1 MYVMHRANPPDAED
15 LQIEVLFNAASW
27 AGRTC
32 KNVKFSS
39 HGVSFLLDSNLFY
52 VPHPIPYQDLSQR
65 AIALAENVRSFGVVE
80 KDEALYFV
88 LLLTSDEIG
97 VCVLEEIWDVIAPT
111 TRSPF
116 LNNFYQQNQDAA
128 GDTSQQSQA
137 PSGKVWANADDFV
150 QDSSLKLRLLH
161 PLASTREMDL
171 YISEASHP
179 TVTFVSDVNLIVLE
193 SHLCVTV
200 LRYDADCSQDQQ
212 ALNLLFSNKSLENT
226 WIAKLMGPSASES
239 LMFAI
244 WKSTAG
250 DVTLICRNG
259 LSSQL
264 SALNLAAWEKVT
276 DDSVWDSMRESL
288 STPHRSQISAVSSAH
303 DWCCDYAL
311 SGDIDGRV
319 VLWKYHF
326 RNRDDELRASSD
338 EDSRTRSC
346 ESKVVGQWSL
356 VLDEAAFCEGQ
367 QVTMLHIDPRNL
379 YAYVG
384 DTSGRLSIAQI
395 SVKSNRLHVVHDL
408 VLFPASHGPSAVFIA
423 PPSSLPTAS
432 LSASYVYG
440 GDNESVSS
448 KRDLKAVLVQCFCD
462 STREA
467 VQVRLAKGIASVV
480 RVGACAVLPCDRG
493 NHKLRSLRPDG
504 HNTFP
509 VQDAATVGS
518 KVIDCSLVLPALNA
532 VVTVDWLGVLQLW
545 DVVTGALLHQ
555 NMLPSHHVT
564 CLASS
569 DGRCWRQEKRVMLC
583 SGHRTGAVHAVSL
596 TVDARF
602 ATAAPLALAES
613 VAEGSFHDIDVVDA
627 VAKEAELPVFDL
639 LREEDS
645 DGGGDDDGDDPD
657 ADDDDA
663 GDADDASQPAAS
675 DADNGPLAPAGEAGG
690 RALGEGS
697 VASAAGESL
706 AAMSNWSLQGSLRKT
721 RDTSTANQLPL
732 LWNVEQSARAS
743 RLPATDVF
751 WSDFGLQFVAL
762 HGRRELHLFETYAA
776 AADETLPPPA
786 EEPARPTGGIAA
798 AGDEP
803 LGERRRTAKKTDAT
817 GAAAPRATPRAT
829 GHRAAQPRSGATAR
843 GDSSNPP
850 TARSRQSQKSATPPA
865 AATSAATDD
874 ESDAGSLGSSV
885 SSQPPLELGALRN
898 ATATAAKRPSRSMT
912 LPFAPLHVTL
922 LQRQPSDSDSSGG
935 RTRHG
940 SSADDA
946 EYASAA
952 SREDRLW
959 LVLQKARDVI
969 VIFDALKMEFMT
981 EVQLS
986 PAGQEVQLS
995 VTWVWDYIDHAS
1007 LQCVLMGL
1015 CAHSID
1021 EWFEFN
1027 EVDGLKPVASSAANQ
1042 GGSFHQSTYSQV
1054 KSASQVF
1061 EEQAAT
1067 ADDHNDDAVVGPS
1080 FSSASLGVS
1089 SMPSTMVSKAPAS
1102 LLQSFILG
1110 AETYRAGEA
1119 PIVVAWSQKSCM
1131 LVRLQLVEGNRVT
1144 VTRKKRYDLTSTG
1157 LLRHAVRNRV
1167 HFLTGKA
1174 LATSTHIRNH
1184 RVVVVLS
1191 NGFAVVLHL

>member
-1 MYVMHRANPPDAED
+1 MHRANPPDVED

-27 AGRTC
+27 AGRAC
-32 KNVKFSS
+32 SNLKFSS

-65 AIALAENVRSFGVVE
+65 AIPLAENVRSFGIVE

-97 VCVLEEIWDVIAPT
+97 VCVLEEIWDVVAPT

-116 LNNFYQQNQDAA
+116 LSNFYQQNQEAA
-128 GDTSQQSQA
+128 GDGSQQSQA
-137 PSGKVWANADDFV
+137 PSGKIWANADDFV
-150 QDSSLKLRLLH
+150 HDSSLKLRLLH
-161 PLASTREMDL
+161 PLASTREIGL
-171 YISEASHP
+171 YISEGSHP

-193 SHLCVTV
+193 TNLCVTV

-212 ALNLLFSNKSLENT
+212 ALSLLFSNKSLENV

-239 LMFAI
+239 LMYAI

-250 DVTLICRNG
+250 DVSLVCRNG

-264 SALNLAAWEKVT
+264 STLNLAAWEKVT
-276 DDSVWDSMRESL
+276 EDAMWDSMRESL
-288 STPHRSQISAVSSAH
+288 STPHRSQISAVSSVH
-303 DWCCDYAL
+303 DGCCDYAL

-326 RNRDDELRASSD
+326 RNRDDDVRAGGSD
-338 EDSRTRSC
+338 EESRTRSC
-346 ESKVVGQWSL
+346 ESKVVGQWSI

-367 QVTMLHIDPRNL
+367 QVTMVHIDPRNL

-408 VLFPASHGPSAVFIA
+408 VLFPASHGPSAVFVA
-423 PPSSLPTAS
+423 PPSTLPTAS

-440 GDNESVSS
+440 GDTDSVTS
-448 KRDLKAVLVQCFCD
+448 KRDLKAVLVQCFCE

-555 NMLPSHHVT
+555 NVLPSHHVT

-602 ATAAPLALAES
+602 ATDAPLAALAES
-613 VAEGSFHDIDVVDA
+613 VAEGSLHDADAVDA

-645 DGGGDDDGDDPD
+645 GADD
-657 ADDDDA
+657 ADDDADDDA
-663 GDADDASQPAAS
+663 GGADDASQPAAS
-675 DADNGPLAPAGEAGG
+675 DADHDADNGPLAPGEAG

-721 RDTSTANQLPL
+721 RDTSTANPLPL

-776 AADETLPPPA
+776 ADETSPS
-786 EEPARPTGGIAA
+786 EERPTGGIAA
-798 AGDEP
+798 G
-803 LGERRRTAKKTDAT
+803 RTTKKTDT
-817 GAAAPRATPRAT
+817 TAAAAAGATSTPTHPPPRAT
-829 GHRAAQPRSGATAR
+829 GHRSSQQQQRGRAAAR
-843 GDSSNPP
+843 GDSNPP
-850 TARSRQSQKSATPPA
+850 TARSRSSQKAATATA
-865 AATSAATDD
+865 AADD
-874 ESDAGSLGSSV
+874 ESDAGSLGSSSV
-885 SSQPPLELGALRN
+885 SSQPPLGALRN

-922 LQRQPSDSDSSGG
+922 LQRQPNDTDGG
-935 RTRHG
+935 DRARHG
-940 SSADDA
+940 PPDDA
-946 EYASAA
+946 EDASPS

-969 VIFDALKMEFMT
+969 VIVDALKMECMT

-986 PAGQEVQLS
+986 PAGQDVQLR

-1027 EVDGLKPVASSAANQ
+1027 EIDGLKPVALATANQ

-1054 KSASQVF
+1054 KSASQVLQ
-1061 EEQAAT
+1061 EPAAT
-1067 ADDHNDDAVVGPS
+1067 AAGGDNDYDGDGDGDVVVGPS

-1119 PIVVAWSQKSCM
+1119 PIVVAWSQKSCV

-1144 VTRKKRYDLTSTG
+1144 VTRKKRYDLTATG

>member
-1 MYVMHRANPPDAED
+1 MHRANPPDVED
-15 LQIEVLFNAASW
+15 LQIEVLFNNAASW
-27 AGRTC
+27 AGRAC
-32 KNVKFSS
+32 SNLKFSS

-65 AIALAENVRSFGVVE
+65 AIPLAENVRSFGIVE

-97 VCVLEEIWDVIAPT
+97 VCVLEEIWDVVAPT

-116 LNNFYQQNQDAA
+116 LSNFYQQNQEAA
-128 GDTSQQSQA
+128 GDGSQQSQA
-137 PSGKVWANADDFV
+137 PSGKIWANADDFV
-150 QDSSLKLRLLH
+150 HDSSLKLRLLH
-161 PLASTREMDL
+161 PLASTREIGL
-171 YISEASHP
+171 YISEGSHP

-193 SHLCVTV
+193 TNLSVTV

-212 ALNLLFSNKSLENT
+212 ALSLLFSNKSLENA

-239 LMFAI
+239 LMYAI

-250 DVTLICRNG
+250 DVSLVCRNG

-264 SALNLAAWEKVT
+264 SVLNLAAWEKVT
-276 DDSVWDSMRESL
+276 EEATWDSMRESL
-288 STPHRSQISAVSSAH
+288 STPHRSQISAVSSVH
-303 DWCCDYAL
+303 DGCCDYAL

-326 RNRDDELRASSD
+326 RNRDDDVRAGGSD
-338 EDSRTRSC
+338 EESRTRSC
-346 ESKVVGQWSL
+346 ESKVVGQWSI

-367 QVTMLHIDPRNL
+367 QVTMVHIDPRNL

-408 VLFPASHGPSAVFIA
+408 VLFPASHGPSAVFVA
-423 PPSSLPTAS
+423 PPSTLPTAS

-440 GDNESVSS
+440 GDNDSVTS
-448 KRDLKAVLVQCFCD
+448 KRDLKAVLVQCFCE

-555 NMLPSHHVT
+555 NVLPSHHVT

-602 ATAAPLALAES
+602 ATDAPLVALAES
-613 VAEGSFHDIDVVDA
+613 VAEGSLHDADAVDA

-645 DGGGDDDGDDPD
+645 GADDD
-657 ADDDDA
+657 ADDDA
-663 GDADDASQPAAS
+663 GGADDASQPAAS
-675 DADNGPLAPAGEAGG
+675 DADHDADNGPLGPGEAG

-721 RDTSTANQLPL
+721 RDTSTANPLPL

-762 HGRRELHLFETYAA
+762 HGRRELHLFET
-776 AADETLPPPA
+776 
-786 EEPARPTGGIAA
+786 
-798 AGDEP
+798 
-803 LGERRRTAKKTDAT
+803 LG
-817 GAAAPRATPRAT
+817 
-829 GHRAAQPRSGATAR
+829 S
-843 GDSSNPP
+843 
-850 TARSRQSQKSATPPA
+850 
-865 AATSAATDD
+865 
-874 ESDAGSLGSSV
+874 SSV
-885 SSQPPLELGALRN
+885 SSQPPLGALRN

-922 LQRQPSDSDSSGG
+922 LQRQPNDTDGG
-935 RTRHG
+935 DRARHG
-940 SSADDA
+940 PPDDA
-946 EYASAA
+946 EDASPS

-969 VIFDALKMEFMT
+969 VIVDALKMECMT

-986 PAGQEVQLS
+986 PAGQDVQLR

-1027 EVDGLKPVASSAANQ
+1027 EIDGLKPVALATANQ
-1042 GGSFHQSTYSQV
+1042 G
-1054 KSASQVF
+1054 
-1061 EEQAAT
+1061 
-1067 ADDHNDDAVVGPS
+1067 
-1080 FSSASLGVS
+1080 GVS

-1119 PIVVAWSQKSCM
+1119 PIVVAWSQKSCV

-1144 VTRKKRYDLTSTG
+1144 VTRKKRYDLTATG